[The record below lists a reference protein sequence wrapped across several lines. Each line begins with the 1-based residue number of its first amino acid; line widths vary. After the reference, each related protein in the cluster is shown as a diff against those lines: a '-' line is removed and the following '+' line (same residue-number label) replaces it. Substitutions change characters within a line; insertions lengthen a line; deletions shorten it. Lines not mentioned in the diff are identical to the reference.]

1 MPRRGMAFFFY
12 SESSVI
18 VRLPAE
24 HACSSF
30 FANRNTSAT
39 WRGLK
44 SFMIIFGY
52 PMFSRL
58 TAVLLLIGCLVAN
71 PWAQNSPQQTPSPNA
86 TEATAESPLDHFQNF
101 SAIQTGGPLPGMTE
115 ERYIYRSGNLMRMQ
129 GDADLPEYFVT
140 DLAKQ
145 ETHSV
150 SSRGCLE
157 SASAYKLS
165 FPFFVTG
172 PNITYE
178 RIPISEESVDGHS
191 CHVEDLIIHNPKNP
205 VVVHF
210 RLSEADDL
218 QGFPIKIENRR
229 DHAYPWVIHYKDVR
243 IGPQDPTLFIFPDK
257 CQTMAGMKKM
267 GSASKAKTGATPK
280 TK

>member
-1 MPRRGMAFFFY
+1 
-12 SESSVI
+12 
-18 VRLPAE
+18 
-24 HACSSF
+24 
-30 FANRNTSAT
+30 
-39 WRGLK
+39 
-44 SFMIIFGY
+44 
-52 PMFSRL
+52 
-58 TAVLLLIGCLVAN
+58 
-71 PWAQNSPQQTPSPNA
+71 
-86 TEATAESPLDHFQNF
+86 LDHFQDF

-115 ERYIYRSGNLMRMQ
+115 DRYVYRSGNLMRMQ

-145 ETHSV
+145 QTHSV

-172 PNITYE
+172 PAITYE
-178 RIPISEESVDGHS
+178 RIPIGQETVDGHK

-229 DHAYPWVIHYKDVR
+229 DHAYPWVIRYKRREGRTSGSHSFHISRQVPDDGGDEKDGLDSEGEDRR
-243 IGPQDPTLFIFPDK
+243 IPENEVVWPGPKHL
-257 CQTMAGMKKM
+257 
-267 GSASKAKTGATPK
+267 
-280 TK
+280 

>member
-1 MPRRGMAFFFY
+1 MGLMSHR
-12 SESSVI
+12 
-18 VRLPAE
+18 
-24 HACSSF
+24 CS
-30 FANRNTSAT
+30 AA
-39 WRGLK
+39 L
-44 SFMIIFGY
+44 M
-52 PMFSRL
+52 L
-58 TAVLLLIGCLVAN
+58 AACLVAN
-71 PWAQNSPQQTPSPNA
+71 LWAQSSPSQTFPPNSAPAS
-86 TEATAESPLDHFQNF
+86 AESPLDHFQNF

-115 ERYIYRSGNLMRMQ
+115 DRFIYRSGNLMRMQ

-145 ETHSV
+145 QTHSV

-157 SASAYKLS
+157 SPSAYKLS

-172 PNITYE
+172 PAITYE
-178 RIPISEESVDGHS
+178 RIPIGEATVDGHP

-210 RLSEADDL
+210 RVSEADDL

-229 DHAYPWVIHYKDVR
+229 DHAYPWVIRYKDVK

-267 GSASKAKTGATPK
+267 GSTPKAKIATSPQ